1 MESLFGNFDQESP
14 KILSFWQMTRERFE
28 SQKDDSIS
36 ALGRRMEE
44 EYLEPRRFRESD
56 SQGVGS
62 LHFFQPETPELAPL
76 PRFRDSR
83 SLRLHGTK
91 MTKF

>member
-1 MESLFGNFDQESP
+1 MHKFLKHVRTKYFQSQMA
-14 KILSFWQMTRERFE
+14 LSEVTML
-28 SQKDDSIS
+28 INNIV
-36 ALGRRMEE
+36 
-44 EYLEPRRFRESD
+44 EPRRFRESD